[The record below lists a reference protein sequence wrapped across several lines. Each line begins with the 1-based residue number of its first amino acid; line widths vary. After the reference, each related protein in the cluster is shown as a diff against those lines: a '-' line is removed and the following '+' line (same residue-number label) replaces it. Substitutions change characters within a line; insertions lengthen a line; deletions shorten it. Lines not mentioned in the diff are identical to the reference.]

1 MSILL
6 VYDVDAVYSSM
17 VLFELNMLNKVDILS
32 KYSSFLKL
40 LINPSVLLKN
50 IGKTNNRRDFEISFF
65 L

>member
-1 MSILL
+1 
-6 VYDVDAVYSSM
+6 M